1 MMARSSCLGE
11 SGISSCSRTSIALT
25 LVCTIA
31 HMTCGNSCSP
41 AGTRSWIVLETFVDG
56 CSHPEARSGHACTSD
71 GNIMYIHGGQ
81 NEFSR
86 RAVAGLLGASEVCT
100 AELLSFDMA
109 TLTWKVVT
117 PNYRQPPSG
126 GFFGVSLP
134 ENYLHLLRS
143 QRCVYTSCGYMPV
156 HICACLCDMDI

>member
-1 MMARSSCLGE
+1 MIGNQRE
-11 SGISSCSRTSIALT
+11 
-25 LVCTIA
+25 VPTIQVR
-31 HMTCGNSCSP
+31 MKVFYPEN
-41 AGTRSWIVLETFVDG
+41 ETFVDG
-56 CSHPEARSGHACTSD
+56 CSHPETRSGHACTSD

-100 AELLSFDMA
+100 AEFLSFDMA
-109 TLTWKVVT
+109 TLTCKVVT

-134 ENYLHLLRS
+134 R
-143 QRCVYTSCGYMPV
+143 TTF
-156 HICACLCDMDI
+156 ICCAPTTLWSTWTEG